1 MEITRLNSYEAISE
15 EASSLILKEIK
26 RKNNAVL
33 CAATGNSPRRTY
45 ELLKQ
50 KFDLEPGLFSKIR
63 VIKLDEWGGVPL
75 DHSGTC
81 EKFLQNYLIGPL
93 QIERE
98 RYISFDSNPKDPVLE
113 CNRIQSEIK
122 KIGPIDICILGLG
135 MNGHLALNEP
145 GELLEPDVHIANLSE
160 SSLTHSMVG
169 EMKIKPSYGLTIG
182 IADIMQSA
190 FILLIIS
197 GAKKKYITAELLDRK
212 ISTKLP
218 ASLLWL
224 HPNVICL
231 VDPEAFPR

>member
-1 MEITRLNSYEAISE
+1 MEITRLNSYEAISQ
-15 EASSLILKEIK
+15 EAASLILKEIK

-33 CAATGNSPRRTY
+33 CAATGNSPRGTY

-50 KFDLEPGLFSKIR
+50 NFDLEPGLFSKIR
-63 VIKLDEWGGVPL
+63 VIKLDEWGGVPI
-75 DHSGTC
+75 DNPGTC
-81 EKFLQNYLIGPL
+81 EKFLLDYLIEPL

-113 CNRIQSEIK
+113 CRRIQFEIK

-160 SSLTHSMVG
+160 SSLTHSMVD

-190 FILLIIS
+190 FIMLIIS
-197 GAKKKYITAELLDRK
+197 GAKKKYITAELLNRK

-231 VDPEAFPR
+231 VDQEAFPE